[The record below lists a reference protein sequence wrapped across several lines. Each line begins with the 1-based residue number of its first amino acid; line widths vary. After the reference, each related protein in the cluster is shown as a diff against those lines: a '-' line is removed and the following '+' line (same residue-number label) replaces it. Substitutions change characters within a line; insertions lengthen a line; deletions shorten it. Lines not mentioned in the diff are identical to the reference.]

1 MYTFKPTAA
10 KVSLTSSDICS
21 SGMLEC
27 SYLNNYKE
35 VRNKKEK
42 DYRSQKSIKY
52 TTYIHPFDDNVKKEV
67 KFQRQD

>member
-1 MYTFKPTAA
+1 
-10 KVSLTSSDICS
+10 
-21 SGMLEC
+21 MLEC
-27 SYLNNYKE
+27 SYLNNYKK

-52 TTYIHPFDDNVKKEV
+52 TTYIHPFHDNVEKEV